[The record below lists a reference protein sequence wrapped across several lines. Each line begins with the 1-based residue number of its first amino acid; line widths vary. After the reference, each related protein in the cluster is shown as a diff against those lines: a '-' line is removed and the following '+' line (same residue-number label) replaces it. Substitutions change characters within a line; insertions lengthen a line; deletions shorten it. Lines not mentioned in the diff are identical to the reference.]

1 MSQSENEVLEY
12 TANVLFS
19 SSESEGEFSGFEAD
33 SAEPKHRQQRKLK
46 SIVKRVH
53 KSTRT
58 DVNNNSKNDS
68 KQTKGKQKATKK
80 TTPKSTSVGQF
91 DLDNLY
97 ANDIDVL
104 KKKLGIFDMPV
115 EEVYDDFDGFDPQ
128 NAPNLRIEVE
138 NENEFTSSSI

>member
-33 SAEPKHRQQRKLK
+33 SAEPKQCQQRKLK
-46 SIVKRVH
+46 SVVKRVH
-53 KSTRT
+53 KSSTRT

-80 TTPKSTSVGQF
+80 TTPKNVATISVVNPTQSSAQGKR
-91 DLDNLY
+91 
-97 ANDIDVL
+97 L
-104 KKKLGIFDMPV
+104 KGIKKS
-115 EEVYDDFDGFDPQ
+115 E
-128 NAPNLRIEVE
+128 
-138 NENEFTSSSI
+138 